1 MTKTKI
7 EWADEVWNPVTGCTK
22 VSEGCRNCY
31 AERIMARFSPG
42 RKFTDVQM
50 HTDRLDDPLRWKKP
64 RRVFVNSMSDLFHK
78 DVPFEFILRAWMMMA
93 HTSQH
98 TYLILTKRPER
109 MRQFVTG
116 WLPGAWGLATT
127 SLELLN
133 RPIPNIWLGVSAE
146 TQKEADARIPILLQT
161 PAAVRFVSVEPM
173 LGPVILREDWM
184 PHYDPK
190 QHYAIDP
197 PNYRDKLDW
206 VICGGESGPGARPMH
221 PDWARGLRDVCQ
233 RYQVPFFFKQWGE
246 WRPGGPSDTVLE
258 NTGSWQGKQVYM
270 NRNPEPVLRVGKT
283 VAGRELDGRT
293 WEEYPGE

>member
-50 HTDRLDDPLRWKKP
+50 HADRLDDPLRWKKP

-109 MRQFVTG
+109 MRQFITD

-127 SLELLN
+127 SLQLLD

-146 TQKEADARIPILLQT
+146 TQNEADARIPILLQT

-173 LGPVILREDWM
+173 LGEVNLIPYLLPIGYNWD
-184 PHYDPK
+184 YDRRGP
-190 QHYAIDP
+190 ARI
-197 PNYRDKLDW
+197 NW
-206 VICGGESGPGARPMH
+206 VICGGESGPGARPLH
-221 PDWARGLRDVCQ
+221 PDWVRGVRDACQ
-233 RYQVPFFFKQWGE
+233 DAGVPFFFKQWGE
-246 WRPGGPSDTVLE
+246 WRPGGPSETVLE

-293 WEEYPGE
+293 WEEYPSE